1 MERREFLIGSTA
13 VMAIVTFGGAAF
25 AQSDRAQQKRQV
37 DETVDTSKFK
47 KPGPYNVGVSAG
59 YLSNSWV
66 VFCLQYIRYEASLHK
81 DVQSV
86 LVTDAAFN
94 PAKQIADIEDLIS
107 KNVSLILYWPVD
119 ETAIQPALDK
129 AVQRGISTINTGG
142 GFTYSPGTVANA
154 FIDQYTL
161 GEMVA
166 RQLAQDMGG
175 KGRIFAMLPI
185 AGTTAAVDQLAALED
200 VLKNHSQM
208 ELLAAEHGD
217 WNRAKAKQITE
228 NLLQRFPRIDGVFSP
243 AGQMSIGVAEAF
255 DEAGRLKQV
264 MMSPGDEYNGWLK
277 WVAKH
282 RQGGAVT
289 YPTRAGQ
296 EAMKL
301 GMKVLQGEPVKR
313 GLLIPSE
320 YIAPKDVD
328 KYVEPD
334 RPDDWWAN
342 TLPDQWRPT

>member
-13 VMAIVTFGGAAF
+13 VTAIATFGGGAF
-25 AQSDRAQQKRQV
+25 AQGDRAQQKRQV

-66 VFCLQYIRYEASLHK
+66 VFCLQHIRYEASLHK
-81 DVQSV
+81 DVQNV

-129 AVQRGISTINTGG
+129 AVQRAIPTINTGG

-154 FIDQYTL
+154 FIDQYAL

-175 KGRIFAMLPI
+175 NGRIFAMLPI
-185 AGTTAAVDQLAALED
+185 AGTTAAVDQLAALKD
-200 VLKNHSQM
+200 VLKDHSQM

-296 EAMKL
+296 EAMEL

-342 TLPDQWRPT
+342 TLPNQWRPT